1 MKIFITLVISLV
13 IHLYFLS
20 NKVVHQPVQISGAVK
35 ANVIGLNIV
44 KTPQKPQIQKK
55 VTEEVVVEKAIN
67 TTRFK
72 GKELLAK
79 QAEEVVKPVDFVKAP
94 EPVKQVEKQVEPE
107 LAEPVKQI
115 AKADSNASSVASAR
129 QLTEKIGLQDSPVI
143 LEQPPLFKAPR
154 PPLNYPNKARK
165 RGYQGISLV
174 MISLDTSG
182 SIETVVLVKSS
193 GYKILDKAAL
203 KNVAKWQFHPVKHNG
218 QLVKAQF
225 EVPINFALNS

>member
-1 MKIFITLVISLV
+1 MKIFIALAISLL

-20 NKVVHQPVQISGAVK
+20 SEEVHQPVLVSGAAK

-44 KTPQKPQIQKK
+44 QTPQKPQMQKK

-72 GKELLAK
+72 GKDLLAK
-79 QAEEVVKPVDFVKAP
+79 QAEEVVKPVDFVKEP
-94 EPVKQVEKQVEPE
+94 EPVKKVEKQAEPE

-129 QLTEKIGLQDSPVI
+129 KTTEKIGLQDSPVI
-143 LEQPPLFKAPR
+143 LEQPPLFKTPR

-182 SIETVVLVKSS
+182 IIETVVLVKSS